1 MQLHHTLASLL
12 LGGLLGLGGTVLA
25 GEGMMEKK
33 AMNEGKT
40 MVKEGMMKEEM
51 MKEET
56 MTKEGM
62 MKEEPMAKEDTMK
75 EGTMG
80 KETLSDGKM
89 DKKM

>member
-33 AMNEGKT
+33 AMDEGKT
-40 MVKEGMMKEEM
+40 MVKEGM